1 MSRGRLEEPR
11 GRLGEVCA
19 GLEPGSLV
27 HQHRPEIFEA
37 GGRRATGGRG
47 IQREKDRRSFVAVER
62 HDPIVSGEGLAK
74 LQLECLVV
82 DQARETQD
90 APVGNVEAA
99 EEHSSSVL
107 LFVLLGRV
115 ADGYAE
121 PWTAGPA
128 EALLPLPQGERW
140 MLARLF
146 PTETG

>member
-1 MSRGRLEEPR
+1 MTDRLEPF
-11 GRLGEVCA
+11 GAPPHVL
-19 GLEPGSLV
+19 LEEHGS
-27 HQHRPEIFEA
+27 EIFQA
-37 GGRRATGGRG
+37 GGRVV
-47 IQREKDRRSFVAVER
+47 QRFEDRLSFLAVER
-62 HDPIVSGEGLAK
+62 DVPNVSGERLAEFH
-74 LQLECLVV
+74 LEFRIV